1 VVLVVI
7 ICVDDND
14 KGREEL
20 SVEIE
25 IPLIPVVA
33 TSVSAEDVLIS
44 MEVPYECDVE
54 DNDEYS
60 LEIDAPS
67 VALIVFSLV
76 LLEIPFVVA
85 EIDCVVDSSNCID
98 EV

>member
-1 VVLVVI
+1 LVVI

-14 KGREEL
+14 NGREEL
-20 SVEIE
+20 FVEIE

-76 LLEIPFVVA
+76 LLEIPIVVA